1 MKRVVLFILI
11 SGTAAAIGFGLA
23 FDVIGV
29 WNAIRGP
36 FQREWDDTWRQAVP
50 VGLAYLIWGAA
61 IVAGLIIAWRV
72 TDRTE
77 NQK

>member
-1 MKRVVLFILI
+1 MKRVVTFILI

-23 FDVIGV
+23 FAVIDV
-29 WNAIRGP
+29 WNAIQGP

-50 VGLAYLIWGAA
+50 VGLAYLVWGAT

-77 NQK
+77 N